1 MILSEKYK
9 SAMDKVTLSDERR
22 AKIMA
27 AASEKIAKNGKDG
40 KQHNSKLVYIRC
52 ASAVAAC
59 LAIFAAGTSVK
70 ENLNSNVIPPPNEIV
85 STENPGADLPKDTQT
100 KVTTPNPA
108 VETAPDAPKTS
119 SPLNRGALGTVN
131 PEGNPSETVT
141 GGNETVGETVTEPT
155 NGETVPPTDS
165 ATEPPLG
172 GPMPDDELASGGAVL
187 APGVEENADIDSIRR
202 EVGYDFAL
210 PDYMP
215 SGYEFDSASLLFGEL
230 VQIVYTDGENKIMY
244 CIEDCDEDISGDYNI
259 YETVET
265 VDMGGIAVTVRE
277 NGGKCYS
284 AVWHDGKAHA
294 LWLDEGFDRDEIEKI
309 VCSIK

>member
-1 MILSEKYK
+1 MSKKYK

-59 LAIFAAGTSVK
+59 LAIFAVGTSVK
-70 ENLNSNVIPPPNEIV
+70 DNLNSNVIPPQNDIV
-85 STENPGADLPKDTQT
+85 STTNPGTDFPKTPET
-100 KVTTPNPA
+100 EVATPNPTG
-108 VETAPDAPKTS
+108 ETAPDAPKTS

-131 PEGNPSETVT
+131 PEGNPSESVT
-141 GGNETVGETVTEPT
+141 GGVTAGETATEPT
-155 NGETVPPTDS
+155 GGESVPPADN

-172 GPMPDDELASGGAVL
+172 GQMPDDEFAPGGAVL

-230 VQIVYTDGENKIMY
+230 VQIVYIDGENKIMY
-244 CIEDCDEDISGDYNI
+244 RIEDCDEDISGDYNI

>member
-1 MILSEKYK
+1 MSEKYR

-27 AASEKIAKNGKDG
+27 AASEKIAKNEKNE

-52 ASAVAAC
+52 ATAVAAC
-59 LAIFAAGTSVK
+59 LAIYAVGTAVK
-70 ENLNSNVIPPPNEIV
+70 DNIGSNVILPPNEIV

-100 KVTTPNPA
+100 EVTTPNPTD
-108 VETAPDAPKTS
+108 ETTPDAPKTS
-119 SPLNRGALGTVN
+119 SPLNNGVTREGAPGAKPPKTVPN
-131 PEGNPSETVT
+131 
-141 GGNETVGETVTEPT
+141 GNETVGETVTEPT
-155 NGETVPPTDS
+155 NGETAPSTD
-165 ATEPPLG
+165 APIEPPQG
-172 GPMPDDELASGGAVL
+172 GQLPDDEFSSGGGAVL
-187 APGVEENADIDSIRR
+187 APGIEENADIDSIRR

-215 SGYEFDSASLLFGEL
+215 QGYEFDSASLLFGEL

-244 CIEDCDEDISGDYNI
+244 RIEDCDEDISGDYNN

-265 VDMGGIAVTVRE
+265 VDMGGVAVTVRE

-294 LWLDEGFDRDEIEKI
+294 LWLDAGFDRGEIEKI